1 MKKKKVKGKMIVLL
15 VMTLLMLTSSV
26 GSAASVGRYLEYYH
40 SAVYRKL
47 VATTPIRALS
57 PTSQKGPSFQ
67 YYKVY
72 DANSKLTYSCD
83 WKRLCTPLVFDKET
97 KSYNIESITLGVQ
110 QGVSWASTTT
120 NSFGT
125 SQGVEVGFSAP
136 SDVLSCASS
145 FSYNYTYSKA
155 HTTTRTDTQNYSATL
170 SKNSKE
176 GLYYWAAVLYYDAY
190 EYDCYY
196 KAAGT
201 KNYYLARR
209 ATFFTFKYNTPVIKL
224 VRQDLK

>member
-1 MKKKKVKGKMIVLL
+1 MIVLL
-15 VMTLLMLTSSV
+15 VMTLSMLTSSV

-83 WKRLCTPLVFDKET
+83 WKKLCLPFVFDKET
-97 KSYNIESITLGVQ
+97 KSYNLDSITLGVQ
-110 QGVSWASTTT
+110 QGVSWGSTTT

-136 SDVLSCASS
+136 SDVLSCTSS
-145 FSYNYTYSKA
+145 FSYDRTYSKA
-155 HTTTRTDTQNYSATL
+155 YTTTRQDAQFYKAKFT
-170 SKNSKE
+170 NSTRE
-176 GLYYWAAVLYYDAY
+176 GVYYWAAIMYYDAY
-190 EYDCYY
+190 EYECYY

-201 KNYYLARR
+201 NSYKLVKK
-209 ATFFTFKYNTPVIKL
+209 ATFFTFKYDTPFIKL
-224 VRQDLK
+224 VRQNLP